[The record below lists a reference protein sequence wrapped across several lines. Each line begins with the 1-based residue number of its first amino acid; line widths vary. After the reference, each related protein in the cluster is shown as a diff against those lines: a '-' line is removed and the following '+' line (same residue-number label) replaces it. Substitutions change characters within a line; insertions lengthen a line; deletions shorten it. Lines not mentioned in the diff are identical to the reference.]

1 MSFIAGILSW
11 VIQLLIFAF
20 IGRAIIS
27 WLLMAGVRNPL
38 VMQLDYTLR
47 TFTEPIIAPLRR
59 FVPRLGM
66 LDITPMVAIIGLL
79 FLQSIIRRL

>member
-38 VMQLDYTLR
+38 LMQLNYTLG